1 MKIGIVGSG
10 PSGLYL
16 SIFLKI
22 KHPESEVI
30 VFEKESKLS
39 KKLYAT
45 GNGHCNL
52 LNKNLSKDKYNQ
64 PEFMAPVLEKYN
76 YAFLE
81 GVLKSLGIEVTSN
94 GDYVYPLSESAPS
107 YALYLKKLAEKVGVS
122 FLTETRVIDY
132 AVKGSN
138 IEVKT
143 DKKNY
148 VFDNLVIATGGRSDP
163 KLGSDGSFYEVLKK
177 HGYSLVEPRP
187 GLTPLTL
194 NDKDIKPLA
203 GVRHK
208 ANVKTFLGKEKIF
221 DENGEILYKND
232 GISGIVIFNAESAIY
247 RHKSPKDIELV
258 VDLFPDWDFEE
269 LVKRLAHDEGL
280 NSKFYLDSYL
290 VEPFQKHVLARSKGK
305 DALCVATTMKNLRYS
320 VKGHYDFDYSQVT
333 IGGVSLEEVDENL
346 LSKREKGVYLIG
358 ELLDIDGNCG
368 GYNLTWSLISAII
381 AFKAL

>member
-16 SIFLKI
+16 SIFLRI

-132 AVKGSN
+132 VVKGSN

-143 DKKNY
+143 EKKNY
-148 VFDNLVIATGGRSDP
+148 VFDNFVIATGGRSDP

-187 GLTPLTL
+187 GLTPVTL

-208 ANVKTFLGKEKIF
+208 ANVKAFLGKEKIF

-232 GISGIVIFNAESAIY
+232 
-247 RHKSPKDIELV
+247 
-258 VDLFPDWDFEE
+258 
-269 LVKRLAHDEGL
+269 
-280 NSKFYLDSYL
+280 
-290 VEPFQKHVLARSKGK
+290 
-305 DALCVATTMKNLRYS
+305 
-320 VKGHYDFDYSQVT
+320 
-333 IGGVSLEEVDENL
+333 
-346 LSKREKGVYLIG
+346 
-358 ELLDIDGNCG
+358 
-368 GYNLTWSLISAII
+368 
-381 AFKAL
+381 